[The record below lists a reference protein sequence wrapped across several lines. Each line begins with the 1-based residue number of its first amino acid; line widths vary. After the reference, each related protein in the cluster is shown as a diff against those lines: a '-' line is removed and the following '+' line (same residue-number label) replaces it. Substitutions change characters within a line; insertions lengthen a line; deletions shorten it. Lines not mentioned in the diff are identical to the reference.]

1 MASSSVRAFTEPD
14 AYVTAIRQGT
24 VQVTVTQRGIF
35 KAKLTRI
42 DLHRLWMQRFSDNL
56 ARTSHVDGW
65 GGCAIIV
72 FRTEPGPSL
81 SRGGVELDSSS
92 IWLPRPGQ
100 SYYHRASGPASCG
113 SVSLPLEEIASGSR
127 YRKRRKALWCWR
139 KPSANCRRWGSN
151 ADD

>member
-14 AYVTAIRQGT
+14 AYAAAIRQGT

-35 KAKLTRI
+35 KATLTRI

-65 GGCAIIV
+65 GGRAIIL
-72 FRTEPGPSL
+72 FRTEPAPSL
-81 SRGGVELDSSS
+81 SRGGVELDWSS
-92 IWLPRPGQ
+92 IWRARPGQ
-100 SYYHRASGPASCG
+100 SYYHRASGPASCA

-127 YRKRRKALWCWR
+127 YRTRPKALWC
-139 KPSANCRRWGSN
+139 
-151 ADD
+151 